1 MHSLNLKGA
10 TMIDWRFWGLIAFLL
25 LIMLLATLL
34 QPLAQRVIKRPLN
47 RAVLAF
53 ARDRVRNGWT
63 FLFAAWAAVAIHPAI
78 ALILFAGISFLGLR
92 EFLTRTP
99 ANAADYRALFVAF
112 FVLIPLQYLVVGW
125 GRYAVFSVLIP
136 VYAFF
141 LLPSLSALAN
151 DPKEFFS
158 RAAKLQLGVMLA
170 VYCISHIPATLTL
183 RIQGWDRWDDH
194 PAYLLLF
201 CALVTQTADV
211 VQYAVSRTVG
221 KRRIARTVARY
232 LTLEGIGAGLLA
244 AMLLGL
250 ALYWYVPFN
259 LITTAGVAAAT
270 AGAGF
275 LGTLV
280 LGAIKRSTG
289 AQDWG
294 EASDGRSSTL
304 DRLASM
310 CFAAPVFYHLTRAF
324 TNVV

>member
-1 MHSLNLKGA
+1 
-10 TMIDWRFWGLIAFLL
+10 MIDWRFWGLIGLL
-25 LIMLLATLL
+25 SLVMLIATLL
-34 QPLAQRVIKRPLN
+34 QPLAERLIKRPMN

-53 ARDRVRNGWT
+53 ASDRVRNGWT
-63 FLFAAWAAVAIHPAI
+63 FLFAAWAAVALHPAI
-78 ALILFAGISFLGLR
+78 ALILFGGISFLGLR

-112 FVLIPLQYLVVGW
+112 FVLIPLQYAVVGW

-151 DPKEFFS
+151 DTKEFFA

-183 RIQGWDRWDDH
+183 TIKGWDRWDNH

-211 VQYAVSRTVG
+211 VQYAVSRTIG
-221 KRRIARTVARY
+221 KRRVARTVVRH
-232 LTLEGIGAGLLA
+232 LTLEGMGAGLLA
-244 AMLLGL
+244 AMLIGL
-250 ALYWYVPFN
+250 SLYWYVPFN
-259 LITTAGVAAAT
+259 LITTVGVAAAT
-270 AGAGF
+270 AGMGF
-275 LGTLV
+275 LGALV
-280 LGAIKRSTG
+280 LGGIKRSTG

-294 EASDGRSSTL
+294 EATDGRSSTL

-324 TNVV
+324 TNAV

>member
-1 MHSLNLKGA
+1 
-10 TMIDWRFWGLIAFLL
+10 MIDWRFWGLIGLL
-25 LIMLLATLL
+25 SLVMLIATLL
-34 QPLAQRVIKRPLN
+34 QPLAERLIKRPMN

-53 ARDRVRNGWT
+53 ASDRVRNGWT
-63 FLFAAWAAVAIHPAI
+63 FLFAAWAAVALHPAI
-78 ALILFAGISFLGLR
+78 AVILFAGISFLGLR

-112 FVLIPLQYLVVGW
+112 FVLIPLQYTMVGL

-151 DPKEFFS
+151 DTIEFFS

-183 RIQGWDRWDDH
+183 TIKGWDRWDNH

-211 VQYAVSRTVG
+211 VQYAVSRTIG
-221 KRRIARTVARY
+221 KRRVARTVVRH
-232 LTLEGIGAGLLA
+232 LTLEGMGAGLLA
-244 AMLLGL
+244 AMLVGL
-250 ALYWYVPFN
+250 SLYWYVPFN
-259 LITTAGVAAAT
+259 LITTVGVAAAT
-270 AGAGF
+270 AGMGF
-275 LGTLV
+275 LGALV
-280 LGAIKRSTG
+280 LGGIKRSTG

-294 EASDGRSSTL
+294 EATDGRSSTL

-324 TNVV
+324 TNAV

>member
-1 MHSLNLKGA
+1 
-10 TMIDWRFWGLIAFLL
+10 MIDWRFWGLIGLL
-25 LIMLLATLL
+25 SFVMLIATLL
-34 QPLAQRVIKRPLN
+34 QPLAERLIKRPMN

-53 ARDRVRNGWT
+53 ASDRVRNGWT
-63 FLFAAWAAVAIHPAI
+63 FLFAAWAAVALHPAI

-112 FVLIPLQYLVVGW
+112 FVLIPLQYAVVGW

-151 DPKEFFS
+151 DTKEFFA

-183 RIQGWDRWDDH
+183 TIKGWDRWDNH

-211 VQYAVSRTVG
+211 VQYAVSRTIG
-221 KRRIARTVARY
+221 KRRVARTVVRH
-232 LTLEGIGAGLLA
+232 LTLEGMGAGLLA
-244 AMLLGL
+244 AMLIGL
-250 ALYWYVPFN
+250 SLYWYVPFN
-259 LITTAGVAAAT
+259 LITTVGVAAAT
-270 AGAGF
+270 AGMGF
-275 LGTLV
+275 LWALV
-280 LGAIKRSTG
+280 LGGIKRSTG

-294 EASDGRSSTL
+294 EATDGRSSTL

-324 TNVV
+324 TNAV

>member
-1 MHSLNLKGA
+1 
-10 TMIDWRFWGLIAFLL
+10 MIDWRFWGLIGLL
-25 LIMLLATLL
+25 SLVMLIATLL
-34 QPLAQRVIKRPLN
+34 QPLAERLIKRPMN

-53 ARDRVRNGWT
+53 ASDRVRNGWT
-63 FLFAAWAAVAIHPAI
+63 FLFAAWAAVALHPAI

-112 FVLIPLQYLVVGW
+112 FVLIPLQYAVVGW

-151 DPKEFFS
+151 DTKEFFA

-183 RIQGWDRWDDH
+183 TIKGWDRWDNH

-211 VQYAVSRTVG
+211 VQYAVSRTIG
-221 KRRIARTVARY
+221 KRRVARTVVRH
-232 LTLEGIGAGLLA
+232 LTLEGMGAGLLA
-244 AMLLGL
+244 AMLVGL
-250 ALYWYVPFN
+250 SLYWYVPFN
-259 LITTAGVAAAT
+259 LITTVGVAAAT
-270 AGAGF
+270 AGMGF

-280 LGAIKRSTG
+280 LGGIKRSTG

-294 EASDGRSSTL
+294 EATDGRSSTL

-310 CFAAPVFYHLTRAF
+310 CFSAPVFYHLTRAF
-324 TNVV
+324 TNAV

>member
-1 MHSLNLKGA
+1 
-10 TMIDWRFWGLIAFLL
+10 MIDWRFWGLIGLL
-25 LIMLLATLL
+25 SFVMLIATLL
-34 QPLAQRVIKRPLN
+34 QPLAERLIKRPMN

-53 ARDRVRNGWT
+53 ASDRVRNGWT
-63 FLFAAWAAVAIHPAI
+63 FLFAAWAAVALHPAI

-112 FVLIPLQYLVVGW
+112 FVLIPLQYAVVGW

-151 DPKEFFS
+151 DTKEFFA

-183 RIQGWDRWDDH
+183 TIKGWDRWDNH

-211 VQYAVSRTVG
+211 VQYAVSRTIG
-221 KRRIARTVARY
+221 KRRVARTVVRH
-232 LTLEGIGAGLLA
+232 LTLEGMGAGLLA
-244 AMLLGL
+244 AMLVGL
-250 ALYWYVPFN
+250 SLYWYVPFN
-259 LITTAGVAAAT
+259 LITTVGVAAAT
-270 AGAGF
+270 AGMGF
-275 LGTLV
+275 LGALV
-280 LGAIKRSTG
+280 LGGIKRSTG

-294 EASDGRSSTL
+294 EATDGRSSTL

-310 CFAAPVFYHLTRAF
+310 CFSAPVFYHLTRAF
-324 TNVV
+324 TNAV

>member
-1 MHSLNLKGA
+1 
-10 TMIDWRFWGLIAFLL
+10 MIDWRFWGLIGLL
-25 LIMLLATLL
+25 SLVMLIATLL
-34 QPLAQRVIKRPLN
+34 QPLAERLIKRPMN

-53 ARDRVRNGWT
+53 ASDRVRNGWT
-63 FLFAAWAAVAIHPAI
+63 FLFAAWAAVALHPAI

-112 FVLIPLQYLVVGW
+112 FVLIPLQYAVVGW

-151 DPKEFFS
+151 DTKEFFA

-183 RIQGWDRWDDH
+183 TIKGWDRWDNH

-211 VQYAVSRTVG
+211 VQYAVSRTIG
-221 KRRIARTVARY
+221 KRRVARTVVRH
-232 LTLEGIGAGLLA
+232 LTLEGMGAGLLA
-244 AMLLGL
+244 AMLIGL
-250 ALYWYVPFN
+250 SLYWYVPFN
-259 LITTAGVAAAT
+259 LITTVGVAAAT
-270 AGAGF
+270 AGMGF
-275 LGTLV
+275 LGALV
-280 LGAIKRSTG
+280 LGGIKRSTG

-294 EASDGRSSTL
+294 EATDGRSSTL

-324 TNVV
+324 TNAV